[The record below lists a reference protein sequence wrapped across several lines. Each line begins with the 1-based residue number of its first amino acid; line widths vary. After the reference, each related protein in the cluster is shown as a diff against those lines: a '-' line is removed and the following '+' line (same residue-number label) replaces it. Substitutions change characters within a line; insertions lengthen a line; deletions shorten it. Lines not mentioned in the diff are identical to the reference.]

1 MTCQANAR
9 GVYGQG
15 IVLSEMASW
24 YILALEQRAKPEI
37 NGALAPSWTAERL
50 PWLLTEVPL
59 AV

>member
-1 MTCQANAR
+1 MACQANAR

-24 YILALEQRAKPEI
+24 YIPALEQRAKPEI

-50 PWLLTEVPL
+50 P
-59 AV
+59 